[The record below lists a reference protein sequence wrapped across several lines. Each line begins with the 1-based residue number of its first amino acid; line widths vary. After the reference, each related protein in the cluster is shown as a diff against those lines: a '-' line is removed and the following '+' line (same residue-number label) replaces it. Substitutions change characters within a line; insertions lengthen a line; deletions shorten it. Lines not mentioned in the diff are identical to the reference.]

1 MDCLSDN
8 DLYLRDSQPLNVSRN
23 HFSVDNVRGDIV
35 VVDRGSRLGTI
46 VNGKRID
53 AQAVLNM
60 GANEII
66 VGQNISP
73 FVFKLEI
80 R

>member
-46 VNGKRID
+46 ANGRKI
-53 AQAVLNM
+53 QEQHILKKSI
-60 GANEII
+60 NEIT
-66 VGQNISP
+66 VGMRNSP

>member
-46 VNGKRID
+46 VNGKRI
-53 AQAVLNM
+53 QEQHILKKNI
-60 GANEII
+60 NEIT
-66 VGQNISP
+66 VGMRNSP